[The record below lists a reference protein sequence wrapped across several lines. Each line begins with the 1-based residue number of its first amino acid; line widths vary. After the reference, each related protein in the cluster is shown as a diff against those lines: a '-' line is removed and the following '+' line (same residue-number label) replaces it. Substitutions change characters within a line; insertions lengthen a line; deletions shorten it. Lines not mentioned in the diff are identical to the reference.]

1 MAIRANVSFSQKHGQ
16 PDFGSVGAGCS
27 IEVELDSTLLSK
39 DPAQLQ
45 EQLVVAYLTCRQ
57 AVQQQLTPFEQ
68 SESVLSHAS
77 VQSNTNGRKRPS
89 RPATQSQ
96 QRALWAICNNHAL
109 NLEAVCRD
117 EFDVP
122 AADCLSISQASSLID
137 KLKNEKVVPGGAR

>member
-1 MAIRANVSFSQKHGQ
+1 MPIKANVSFTQKLGQ

-27 IEVELDSTLLSK
+27 IEVELDSTLLAK

-68 SESVLSHAS
+68 SEGVLSRARAHS
-77 VQSNTNGRKRPS
+77 KTNGRKRPS

-96 QRALWAICNNHAL
+96 QRALWAICNHNGL

-122 AADCLSISQASSLID
+122 AADCLSIAQASSLID
-137 KLKNEKVVPGGAR
+137 KIKNENSESAGAR

>member
-27 IEVELDSTLLSK
+27 LEFELDTTLLEK
-39 DPAQLQ
+39 DSTALR
-45 EQLVVAYLTCRQ
+45 EQFDLAYTTCRQ

-68 SESVLSHAS
+68 SERVLSHAA
-77 VQSNTNGRKRPS
+77 VQSNTNGKKRPS

-96 QRALWAICNNHAL
+96 QRALWAICNNHGL
-109 NLEAVCRD
+109 NLEAACRD

-122 AADCLSISQASSLID
+122 AADCLSIAQASSLID
-137 KLKNEKVVPGGAR
+137 KLKNENSVSGGAR

>member
-1 MAIRANVSFSQKHGQ
+1 MAIRANVSFTQKHGQ

-57 AVQQQLTPFEQ
+57 AVQQQLTPFE
-68 SESVLSHAS
+68 SSVSVLARVPTH
-77 VQSNTNGRKRPS
+77 SNTNGQRPS

-96 QRALWAICNNHAL
+96 QRALWAICNHNGL

>member
-1 MAIRANVSFSQKHGQ
+1 MAIRANVSFSQKLGQ
-16 PDFGSVGAGCS
+16 RDFGSVGTGCS
-27 IEVELDSTLLSK
+27 LEVELDSTLLAK

-45 EQLVVAYLTCRQ
+45 ERLVVAYLTCRQ

-68 SESVLSHAS
+68 SEGVLSRAPVH
-77 VQSNTNGRKRPS
+77 SNTNGRKRPS

-96 QRALWAICNNHAL
+96 QRALWAICNHNGL
-109 NLEAVCRD
+109 NLEAACRD

>member
-27 IEVELDSTLLSK
+27 IEVELDSTLLAK

-96 QRALWAICNNHAL
+96 QRALWAICNHNGL

-122 AADCLSISQASSLID
+122 AADCLSIAQASALID

>member
-27 IEVELDSTLLSK
+27 LEFELDTTLLEK
-39 DPAQLQ
+39 DSTALR
-45 EQLVVAYLTCRQ
+45 EQFDLAYIACRQ

-68 SESVLSHAS
+68 SEGVLSRAPVH
-77 VQSNTNGRKRPS
+77 SNTNGRKRPS

-137 KLKNEKVVPGGAR
+137 KLKNENSVSGGAR

>member
-1 MAIRANVSFSQKHGQ
+1 MPIKANVSFTQKLGQ

-57 AVQQQLTPFEQ
+57 AVQQQLTPFE
-68 SESVLSHAS
+68 SSVSVLARVPTH
-77 VQSNTNGRKRPS
+77 SNTNGQRPS
-89 RPATQSQ
+89 RPATRSQ
-96 QRALWAICNNHAL
+96 QRALWAICNHHGL

-117 EFDVP
+117 EFDVST
-122 AADCLSISQASSLID
+122 ADCLSISQASSLID
-137 KLKNEKVVPGGAR
+137 KLKNENTVSGGAR

>member
-27 IEVELDSTLLSK
+27 LEFELDTTLLEK
-39 DPAQLQ
+39 DSTALR
-45 EQLVVAYLTCRQ
+45 EQFDLAYLTCRQ
-57 AVQQQLTPFEQ
+57 AVPQQLTRFE
-68 SESVLSHAS
+68 SSVSVLTRVLSH
-77 VQSNTNGRKRPS
+77 SNTNGQRPS

-96 QRALWAICNNHAL
+96 QRALWAICNHHGL

-117 EFDVP
+117 EFDVS

-137 KLKNEKVVPGGAR
+137 KIKNERVMPGGAR

>member
-1 MAIRANVSFSQKHGQ
+1 MAIKANVPFTQKHGQ

-68 SESVLSHAS
+68 SEGVLSRTPVH
-77 VQSNTNGRKRPS
+77 SNTNGRKRPS

-96 QRALWAICNNHAL
+96 
-109 NLEAVCRD
+109 
-117 EFDVP
+117 
-122 AADCLSISQASSLID
+122 
-137 KLKNEKVVPGGAR
+137 

>member
-1 MAIRANVSFSQKHGQ
+1 MAIRANVSFTQKHGQ

-27 IEVELDSTLLSK
+27 LEFELDSTLLEK
-39 DPAQLQ
+39 DSTALR
-45 EQLVVAYLTCRQ
+45 EQFDLAYLTCRQ
-57 AVQQQLTPFEQ
+57 AVQHQLTPFEQ
-68 SESVLSHAS
+68 SERVLSHAA
-77 VQSNTNGRKRPS
+77 VQSNTNGKKRPS

-96 QRALWAICNNHAL
+96 QRALWAICNNHGL

-122 AADCLSISQASSLID
+122 AADCLSIAQASSLID

>member
-1 MAIRANVSFSQKHGQ
+1 MAIKANVSFTQKLGQ

-27 IEVELDSTLLSK
+27 IEVELDSMLLAK

-68 SESVLSHAS
+68 SEGVLSRVPVH
-77 VQSNTNGRKRPS
+77 SNTNGRKRPS
-89 RPATQSQ
+89 RPVTQSQ
-96 QRALWAICNNHAL
+96 QRALWAICNHNGL

>member
-1 MAIRANVSFSQKHGQ
+1 MAIKANVSFTQKLGQ
-16 PDFGSVGAGCS
+16 PDFGSVGTGCS
-27 IEVELDSTLLSK
+27 LEVELDSTLLAK

-57 AVQQQLTPFEQ
+57 AVQHQLTPFEQ
-68 SESVLSHAS
+68 SENVLSLAPVH
-77 VQSNTNGRKRPS
+77 SNTNGKKRPS

-96 QRALWAICNNHAL
+96 QRALWAICNHNGL
-109 NLEAVCRD
+109 NLEAACRD

>member
-27 IEVELDSTLLSK
+27 LEFELDTTLLEK
-39 DPAQLQ
+39 DSTALR
-45 EQLVVAYLTCRQ
+45 EQFDLAYTTCRQ

-68 SESVLSHAS
+68 SERVLSHAA
-77 VQSNTNGRKRPS
+77 VQSKTNGKKRPS

-96 QRALWAICNNHAL
+96 QRALWAICNNHGL
-109 NLEAVCRD
+109 NLEAACRD

-122 AADCLSISQASSLID
+122 AADCLSIAQASSLID
-137 KLKNEKVVPGGAR
+137 KLKNENSVSGGAR